1 MSVQPVSDMTYWS
14 ALALLRLGRQTDAQE
29 LLQAIESYSHE
40 LESQTPKIDYFAT
53 SLPAML
59 LFEEDL
65 ARRNQIEAKFLRAQ
79 AYLGLDRISEAAVL
93 LNSVLKMDRNQL
105 RAADLLQDLVQ
116 QSATGLRD

>member
-1 MSVQPVSDMTYWS
+1 VQPVSDMTYWS
-14 ALALLRLGRQTDAQE
+14 ALALLRLGRETEAHE
-29 LLQAIESYSHE
+29 LLQAIESYSRE

-79 AYLGLDRISEAAVL
+79 AYFGLDRMPEAAVL
-93 LNSVLKMDRNQL
+93 LNSVLKMDRNRL
-105 RAADLLQDLVQ
+105 CAADLLQDLLQ
-116 QSATGLRD
+116 QSATGLRK